1 MTWGVRIGRL
11 NCYAVTGECVAL
23 LCVEI
28 GKLPPLEVPA
38 FALARTNS
46 AGGKGGVSGRTQ
58 WLRATWDRELW
69 LPLPLPSVHRRLRLT
84 LWAKA
89 AGGRSVLIA
98 ELPRPAS
105 LKALGEAVN
114 AATAARQKAAAGG
127 VFGAGGGLL
136 GGGGGGLLGGG
147 GGQSAAASGSSATT
161 ATTAPDEEAAPAVFG
176 NDWVNLYG
184 PNLEVR

>member
-38 FALARTNS
+38 SALARTNS

-136 GGGGGGLLGGG
+136 GGGGG
-147 GGQSAAASGSSATT
+147 QSAAASGSSATT